1 MAGTAFAGTSTDRA
15 GVTADK
21 SYDGTDKVPA
31 LITDSSAHIIADN
44 QNIKTAGQD
53 GPGLIEDAHF
63 FEKLAHFDRERI
75 PERVVHARGTGAQGV
90 FISDVDFS
98 EYSQASLFQKGK
110 KTPIVMRF
118 STVLNRPG
126 SPEWIRDPRGFA
138 VKFKTD
144 TGNWD
149 VVGID
154 FPVFFIRDA
163 IKFPDL
169 IHSNRP
175 DPVTEVQDLVGRFD
189 FFANSP
195 ENTHAL
201 TWLYSQRYGVPK
213 DYRHLDGYGV
223 HAFRTINKDGKQF
236 FVKFH
241 FKSQQGVE
249 GLTAEQISHTDWNY
263 ATKDLYGNI
272 QKGNFPQWD
281 LYAQV
286 LTPEQA
292 KALPYDAFD
301 DTKDWIGVKEI
312 RLGSMVLN
320 KIPDNFF
327 QWTEEAAYSP
337 SNMIPGIYASP
348 DKMLQGRIFSYPDT
362 QRYRLG
368 VNYQDLP
375 VNAPLVAVHNDQ
387 QDGTMSAK
395 PQKGHANYQPTSFW
409 EDQWATVDQTNP
421 GNGHISAAAPKDSPY
436 ASAVYTVSGKAEQRT
451 IAPMDD
457 FAQAGILYRS
467 FSEQEK
473 QALISNLVA
482 DMKGTPY
489 RQNPRITLIRDCA
502 YFYKADTDY
511 GTRLADAMG
520 LPIKDVKAVAKSL
533 SANLG

>member
-1 MAGTAFAGTSTDRA
+1 MPP
-15 GVTADK
+15 K
-21 SYDGTDKVPA
+21 
-31 LITDSSAHIIADN
+31 ITDNSGHIIADN

-53 GPGLIEDAHF
+53 GPALVEDAHF

-75 PERVVHARGTGAQGV
+75 PERVVHARGVGAQGV

-98 EYSQASLFQKGK
+98 DYSQASLFKKGK
-110 KTPIVMRF
+110 KTPVVMRF

-126 SPEWIRDPRGFA
+126 SPEWLRDPRGFA

-149 VVGID
+149 LVGID

-175 DPVTEVQDLVGRFD
+175 DPVTEVQDFVGRFD
-189 FFANSP
+189 YFANTP
-195 ENTHAL
+195 ESTSAL
-201 TWLYSQRYGVPK
+201 TYLYSQKYGVPK
-213 DYRHLDGYGV
+213 DLRHIDGFGV
-223 HAFRTINKDGKQF
+223 HAFRTVNRDGKQY

-249 GLTAEQISHTDWNY
+249 GLNAEEIAHTDWNY
-263 ATKDLYGNI
+263 ATKDLYGSI

-286 LTPEQA
+286 LTPDEA
-292 KALPYDAFD
+292 KSLPYDAFD
-301 DTKDWIGVKEI
+301 DTKDWVGVKEI
-312 RLGSMVLN
+312 RLGSMILN

-348 DKMLQGRIFSYPDT
+348 DKMLQGRIFSYPDA

-375 VNAPLVAVHNDQ
+375 VNASAVAIHNDQ
-387 QDGTMSAK
+387 QDGTMSSK
-395 PQKGHANYQPTSFW
+395 TQKGHANYQPTSLW
-409 EDQWATVDQTNP
+409 TDEAATVDQVNT
-421 GNGHISAAAPKDSPY
+421 GDGAIGTSAPKDSPY
-436 ASAVYTVSGKAEQRT
+436 ATAVYSISGRAQQAA

-457 FAQAGILYRS
+457 FEQAGRLYRS

-473 QALISNLVA
+473 QALITNLVN
-482 DMKGTPY
+482 DMKGSSY
-489 RQNPRITLIRDCA
+489 RQASRATLVRDCA
-502 YFYKADTDY
+502 YFYKADPDY
-511 GTRLADAMG
+511 GTRLADQLG
-520 LPIKDVKAVAKSL
+520 LPAKDVKEVAKSL
-533 SANLG
+533 SSTLG